1 MTITTTTTAAAVA
14 TATATVTATAAAAKN
29 EVDTLAFPFVNVLYQ
44 FMWINEASIW

>member
-1 MTITTTTTAAAVA
+1 MTIITTTTATAAAAA
-14 TATATVTATAAAAKN
+14 TATATAAGAKN